1 MDTECTEDDAKTES
15 DPTAFAHR
23 ASNARRDTTAEWHP
37 CGARR
42 PGGVLGRHEHGG
54 HGSEAAAEAEAV
66 EDAAAAAAPIS
77 LAPLGGDGNATV
89 TS

>member
-1 MDTECTEDDAKTES
+1 MMRKLKAILLLHLLIGPAT
-15 DPTAFAHR
+15 
-23 ASNARRDTTAEWHP
+23 RDTTAEWHP

-66 EDAAAAAAPIS
+66 EDAAAAPIS
-77 LAPLGGDGNATV
+77 LAPLGDDGNATV

>member
-1 MDTECTEDDAKTES
+1 MMRKLKAIPLHLLIGPAT
-15 DPTAFAHR
+15 
-23 ASNARRDTTAEWHP
+23 RDTTAEWHP

-54 HGSEAAAEAEAV
+54 HGSEAAAEAET
-66 EDAAAAAAPIS
+66 APIS

>member
-1 MDTECTEDDAKTES
+1 MMRKLKAIPLRSLIGPAT
-15 DPTAFAHR
+15 
-23 ASNARRDTTAEWHP
+23 RDTTAEWHP

-66 EDAAAAAAPIS
+66 EDAAAAAAAPIS

>member
-1 MDTECTEDDAKTES
+1 MMRKLKAIPLRLLIGPAT
-15 DPTAFAHR
+15 
-23 ASNARRDTTAEWHP
+23 RDTTAEWHP

>member
-1 MDTECTEDDAKTES
+1 MDTECTEDDAKLRLLMGPAT
-15 DPTAFAHR
+15 
-23 ASNARRDTTAEWHP
+23 RDTTAERHP

-54 HGSEAAAEAEAV
+54 HGSEAAEDEAV
-66 EDAAAAAAPIS
+66 EDAEAAPIS
-77 LAPLGGDGNATV
+77 LAPLGGGDATV